1 MTKVVVGMSGGV
13 DSAVTAYLLKEA
25 GYEVV
30 GLTLR
35 TWESEDGEES
45 RCCEIDD
52 ASDSAR
58 KIGIDYHTLNCL
70 GEFRDGVVE
79 PFINNYI
86 DGLTPNPCVICN
98 RRIKWERLMYFAKVV
113 KADYVATGHFAN
125 VIKLPNGRFTVK
137 QADMK
142 AKDQT
147 YMLYRLTQED
157 LAHTLMPLG
166 SKSKED
172 VREIAR
178 SIGLSVA
185 TKKDSED
192 ICFVPDGDYSNFIE
206 KERSEGVPGE
216 GNFVDEDGNVLGRH
230 KGIIH
235 YTVGQRRGL
244 GLAMGYHVFVKE
256 IKADTN
262 EIVVTT
268 LDSLYSKVIR
278 ARDVNYMG
286 LEPLDKGKKAE
297 ALVKVR
303 YHHEM
308 QKATI
313 EADTGS
319 SVIITFDE
327 PVKAASPG
335 QSAVFYDDD
344 GCVLGGGVISK

>member
-1 MTKVVVGMSGGV
+1 MAKAVVGMSGGV

-35 TWESEDGEES
+35 TWESDNGEES

-52 ASDSAR
+52 ACGSAR

-70 GEFRDGVVE
+70 GEFRDKVVE
-79 PFINNYI
+79 PFVNNYI

-125 VIKLPNGRFTVK
+125 VIKLPNGRYTVK
-137 QADMK
+137 EADMK

-166 SKSKED
+166 SKTKEE

-178 SIGLSVA
+178 DIGLSVA
-185 TKKDSED
+185 SKKDSED
-192 ICFVPDGDYSNFIE
+192 ICFVPDGDYAHFIE
-206 KERSEGVPGE
+206 KTEPSKVKGE
-216 GNFVDEDGNVLGRH
+216 GNFVDEDGNVLGKH

-256 IKADTN
+256 IKSDTN
-262 EIVVTT
+262 EVVIGN
-268 LDSLYSKVIR
+268 LESLFSKEIR

-286 LEPLDKGKKAE
+286 LEPLDVGEKAE

-313 EADTGS
+313 EADTES

-335 QSAVFYDDD
+335 QSAVFYNDD
-344 GCVLGGGVISK
+344 GAVLGGGIITK